1 MTPPGCSFKS
11 SAVAVWGTH
20 HQSGAVAQQGGTMY
34 LSRITLHTGQLSPAQ
49 LLHLVDRGEYV
60 MHQWLWDLFP
70 GGKERQFL
78 YRREELQGAFR
89 FFVLSQERPAES
101 ETFTIECRSF
111 TPELSTGQQL
121 CFNLRANPTICKAG
135 KRHDLLMEAKRQ
147 VYGISEAAV
156 LAAGYAPAIGF
167 IHSGKPLSFVYDIA
181 DIIKFDLVVPK
192 AFEIAARQPAEPDKE
207 VRLACRDIFRSSK
220 LTGKLIPLIEEVLAA
235 GEIEPPQPAP
245 DMLPPAIPEP
255 ETLGDSGHRGRG
267 G

>member
-1 MTPPGCSFKS
+1 
-11 SAVAVWGTH
+11 
-20 HQSGAVAQQGGTMY
+20 MY

-111 TPELSTGQQL
+111 VPELRTGQQL

-147 VYGISEAAV
+147 VRGRRKEVMSGCINNRRRWTGWQRRGREAV
-156 LAAGYAPAIGF
+156 LHCWIPRLMPTDNSNCG
-167 IHSGKPLSFVYDIA
+167 GKTP
-181 DIIKFDLVVPK
+181 
-192 AFEIAARQPAEPDKE
+192 
-207 VRLACRDIFRSSK
+207 
-220 LTGKLIPLIEEVLAA
+220 GN
-235 GEIEPPQPAP
+235 
-245 DMLPPAIPEP
+245 
-255 ETLGDSGHRGRG
+255 
-267 G
+267 

>member
-1 MTPPGCSFKS
+1 
-11 SAVAVWGTH
+11 
-20 HQSGAVAQQGGTMY
+20 MY

-101 ETFTIECRSF
+101 DTFTIECRSF
-111 TPELSTGQQL
+111 APELCTGQQL

-147 VYGISEAAV
+147 VRGQAEGSDVWLHQQQAALGW
-156 LAAGYAPAIGF
+156 LAAQGERSGF
-167 IHSGKPLSFVYDIA
+167 TLLDTSVDAYRQQHCGGKTP
-181 DIIKFDLVVPK
+181 
-192 AFEIAARQPAEPDKE
+192 
-207 VRLACRDIFRSSK
+207 
-220 LTGKLIPLIEEVLAA
+220 GN
-235 GEIEPPQPAP
+235 
-245 DMLPPAIPEP
+245 
-255 ETLGDSGHRGRG
+255 
-267 G
+267 